1 MDVSIVVPTYMEGAN
16 LPILVPQIGRAMLA
30 AGHSYEILVVD
41 DDSPDDTVSVCED
54 LARRFPLRLTV
65 RKGERGLAT
74 AVVCGMR
81 AARGDILAVMDAD
94 LSHPPAQLPD
104 LVGPLKEG
112 RADFVIGSRYVA
124 GGTTEEGWGVFR
136 WLNSRFATC
145 LAWPLT
151 GARDPLAG
159 FFALHRETF
168 ESAAPL
174 DPVGYKIGLELIV
187 KSHCRNVVEVPI
199 RFANRLHGQ
208 SKLSL
213 REQINYL
220 RHLGRLYKF
229 WLRRPPRP
237 GHQTVPMARRRAG

>member
-1 MDVSIVVPTYMEGAN
+1 MDVSIVVPTYKEGAN
-16 LPILVPQIGRAMLA
+16 LPILVPQIDRVMLA
-30 AGHSYEILVVD
+30 AGLSYEILIVD
-41 DDSPDDTVSVCED
+41 DDSPDDTVSVCDD
-54 LARRFPLRLTV
+54 LARRFPVRLTV

-74 AVVCGMR
+74 AVVHGLR
-81 AARGDILAVMDAD
+81 AARGKILAVMDSD
-94 LSHPPAQLPD
+94 LSHPPGQLPD
-104 LVGPLKEG
+104 LVAPLKEG
-112 RADFVIGSRYVA
+112 RADFVIGSRYIA
-124 GGTTEEGWGVFR
+124 GGTTEEGWGLFR

-151 GARDPLAG
+151 GAHDPLAG
-159 FFALHRETF
+159 FFALRRETF
-168 ESAAPL
+168 ESAEQL

-187 KSHCRNVVEVPI
+187 KSRCRNVVEVPI

-229 WLRRPPRP
+229 WLRRPRRP
-237 GHQTVPMARRRAG
+237 HREEPIARCRAG